1 MFRTLGL
8 RHLCVVNFRNEVLG
22 IVTRIDLVSANYY
35 QESSSVQLLRRK
47 QCRKR
52 KTRFSVKHDEFDLTS
67 VSTCI

>member
-47 QCRKR
+47 QSR
-52 KTRFSVKHDEFDLTS
+52 KTRFSVKHDSFDLTS

>member
-1 MFRTLGL
+1 
-8 RHLCVVNFRNEVLG
+8 VLG